1 MLADGAQTAAYVK
14 GMGMLE
20 LTERFAI
27 AAAMLAAVLLA
38 VLAPSH
44 AAAAAATCGD
54 RVTSQ
59 PFLAWL
65 DTKRYFLL
73 PGGDLETSAG
83 WTLGGG
89 AKIAEGNEPFFVH
102 GSSDHRSLLLPS
114 GGWARTAATCV
125 DSNEPTMRFFVRNT
139 GSALSAL
146 LVEARIRTTLLGVT
160 LETPLPLG
168 VVPGTAREWQPSL
181 PVPFK
186 LSVNQLL
193 GGTTSVDFR
202 FTAVGL
208 GGAWQVDDVYVDPFK
223 QR

>member
-1 MLADGAQTAAYVK
+1 MLADRAQTAAFVK

-20 LTERFAI
+20 LPERFAVG
-27 AAAMLAAVLLA
+27 AATLAAVVLA
-38 VLAPSH
+38 VFTPSH

-54 RVTSQ
+54 RDLSQ

-65 DTKRYFLL
+65 DSKQYFLL
-73 PGGDLETSAG
+73 PGGDLESSAG

-89 AKIAEGNEPFFVH
+89 ARIADGNEPFYVH
-102 GSSDHRSLLLPS
+102 SASDRRSLLLPS
-114 GGWARTAATCV
+114 GGWARTSPTCV
-125 DSNEPTMRFFVRNT
+125 DSDEPTMRFFVRNT

-146 LVEARIRTTLLGVT
+146 LVEARIRTKILGVT
-160 LETPLPLG
+160 LETLLPLG
-168 VVPGTAREWQPSL
+168 VVPGTTREWQPSL

-186 LSVNQLL
+186 LSANQLL

-208 GGAWQVDDVYVDPFK
+208 GGSWQVDDIYVDPFK